1 MTERLLNLFEPPGV
15 GRHAQLAGWITGAV
29 AGAIIAIAALL
40 LVTGAH
46 IAT

>member
-1 MTERLLNLFEPPGV
+1 MTERLLTLLAPPGI

-29 AGAIIAIAALL
+29 AGTIIATVALL
-40 LVTGAH
+40 LLTGAQ